1 MLLIIEIKILMMF
14 NRKNRLDEIL
24 DSILEKVSKYI
35 NQNYERSE
43 LVRYYVKKGYLKHK
57 LHMTTEGPLINLIKI
72 AEETKGDNVVI
83 IKGYI
88 SGGLKPISNVMKGK
102 VKHVVCRNFI
112 FSEPFDQKQVALNR
126 FNFSYY
132 GLINKDELADRIESD
147 YTDFNELI
155 KSLVRLQ

>member
-1 MLLIIEIKILMMF
+1 MNLLLHKS
-14 NRKNRLDEIL
+14 RLSRGL
-24 DSILEKVSKYI
+24 DSILEKVGKYI

-43 LVRYYVKKGYLKHK
+43 IVRGYVKKGYLEHK
-57 LHMTTEGPLINLIKI
+57 LHITTEGPLINLIKI

-83 IKGYI
+83 IKGYV
-88 SGGLKPISNVMKGK
+88 SGGLKPISSVLKNKA
-102 VKHVVCRNFI
+102 KHVVCRNFI

-126 FNFSYY
+126 FNFDYY
-132 GLINKDELADRIESD
+132 ELINKDELADKIESD